1 MSQQDTLA
9 LLEPDDDDKHSQHLH
24 PSLQVS
30 FVALP
35 PTGVSLTPEQLQ
47 AIFGG
52 DVRAWRDLAQL
63 AYKTDET
70 DAE

>member
-1 MSQQDTLA
+1 MSQRDTLV
-9 LLEPDDDDKHSQHLH
+9 LLEPDDDDKHSKQLH

-35 PTGVSLTPEQLQ
+35 PAGISLTPEQLQ

-52 DVRAWRDLAQL
+52 DVRVLRDLAQL
-63 AYKTDET
+63 AYKSDET
-70 DAE
+70 EAE

>member
-9 LLEPDDDDKHSQHLH
+9 LLEPDDDDKHPQQLH
-24 PSLQVS
+24 PSLHVS

-35 PTGVSLTPEQLQ
+35 PAGISLTPEQLQ
-47 AIFGG
+47 AIFGD
-52 DVRAWRDLAQL
+52 DVRALRDLAQL
-63 AYKTDET
+63 AYKSDET